1 MPVRVNAAFYHVLI
15 DNNFNKQVNKQKKE
29 EQEEQEE
36 EEEEEEEG
44 SLLYDNAHSVASC
57 RAVSFGAS
65 REWRRRRQ

>member
-36 EEEEEEEG
+36 EEEEEG
-44 SLLYDNAHSVASC
+44 SLLYDNAHSFASC

-65 REWRRRRQ
+65 RE